1 MTNLLLDLW
10 NDLREK
16 RLWPVALV
24 LLAALVATPVVLSKD
39 AETPK
44 PAPVAPTADAPE
56 ANKPDGPAQLAQVK
70 LEELAE
76 GSGSSLSSFDP
87 RNPFAPPRKAL
98 EAARGTTD
106 TAPLP
111 ATATS
116 PGSDSGAGSGSGTG
130 GPIDGGPAG
139 VDVNPGSGSVTLPD
153 VGGSPTPNTGGG
165 TTDSAD
171 RDEPKSTAY
180 TYVVDITLRANDRT
194 RAVKGVRKLDVL
206 SDAASPLLIFVG
218 VTEKAGNAV
227 FMVDSSLHAAGEG
240 RCKPS
245 PAKCATLYLGAGSEQ
260 EFTTDEGDSYML
272 RIDEIR
278 RVEVGAD
285 ASASKASASKH
296 NKKIASA
303 AVGPDAPGR
312 RSVPPVLA
320 DLVSVASGEGADSIS
335 DRESR

>member
-10 NDLREK
+10 NDLRAK

-44 PAPVAPTADAPE
+44 PAPVTPTADAPE
-56 ANKPDGPAQLAQVK
+56 ANKPEGPAQLAQVK

-98 EAARGTTD
+98 AAARGTTD
-106 TAPLP
+106 TAAAP

-116 PGSDSGAGSGSGTG
+116 AGTGSGSGSG
-130 GPIDGGPAG
+130 AGPGPIDGGPAG

-153 VGGSPTPNTGGG
+153 IGSPTPDTGGG
-165 TTDSAD
+165 TTDGGDS
-171 RDEPKSTAY
+171 DEPKATAY
-180 TYVVDITLRANDRT
+180 TYVVDVTLRANDRVRT
-194 RAVKGVRKLDVL
+194 IKGLRKLDVL
-206 SDAASPLLIFVG
+206 PDDASPLLIFVG

-227 FMVDSSLHAAGEG
+227 FMVDSALQAAGEG
-240 RCKPS
+240 RCTPS
-245 PAKCATLYLGAGSEQ
+245 PAECASLYLGPGSEH

-272 RIDEIR
+272 RVDEIR
-278 RVEVGAD
+278 RVEVKAE
-285 ASASKASASKH
+285 ASASKASASK
-296 NKKIASA
+296 NVKKIASA
-303 AVGPDAPGR
+303 AVGPDAARR

-320 DLVSVASGEGADSIS
+320 DLVSLSNGEDADSIS
-335 DRESR
+335 DRDSR